1 MTSTR
6 RTPGAQAG
14 KPRTS
19 STTSYSFR
27 AGTGTKRLA
36 PRIPFLVLFRIV
48 ALTLRFYIT
57 ARRVPG
63 SIILLMAHHP
73 TEDHG
78 WLTLGSEYLYRNP
91 WCAFRVDE
99 VRLPDGAEIEYGI
112 LESGGFAAVV
122 PITDEG
128 RVVLVRQWRQ
138 PLGDFTLELPS
149 GGVDDGEEPEAA
161 ARRELFEETGY
172 RAEGLAHLVSVHTST
187 GRSTEVCHLFRCRAV
202 RDERGPRPEQTEFIR
217 VVEMPF
223 AEAARKAVKGGIADA
238 STVLGILWPAD
249 G

>member
-1 MTSTR
+1 MV
-6 RTPGAQAG
+6 
-14 KPRTS
+14 
-19 STTSYSFR
+19 
-27 AGTGTKRLA
+27 
-36 PRIPFLVLFRIV
+36 PFFVLFSIV

-57 ARRVPG
+57 ARKVSG
-63 SIILLMAHHP
+63 SIILLVTYHP
-73 TEDHG
+73 VEDNS

-99 VRLPDGAEIEYGI
+99 VRLPDGAEIEYGV
-112 LESGGFAAVV
+112 LESGGFAAIV
-122 PITDEG
+122 PVTGDDN
-128 RVVLVRQWRQ
+128 VVLVRQWRQ

-149 GGVDDGEEPEAA
+149 GGVDAGEEPETA

-172 RAEGLAHLVSVHTST
+172 RAEGLVHLVSVHTST

-217 VVEMPF
+217 VVELPF
-223 AEAARKAVKGGIADA
+223 EEAVNKAVNGGIADA
-238 STVLGILWPAD
+238 STVLGILWPVD